1 MFRFYLSSLRNTMIF
16 MISFGLFMGVV
27 FPFYSAIFFGKSAF
41 NPLYIAGCLLAGLT
55 VGTFCSF
62 VIKQALKLQLQR
74 QLETVSRLYLDE
86 DLNDMKRGG
95 DELESLQACQD
106 RVINRVITMVAN
118 VTAITEEFIPKHTE
132 LGETSLEMMEGNEHQ
147 LAKEEENLNAVG
159 LMNEF
164 FCSLLTEIE
173 EMTVKSDERSCIA
186 TQMNENTETIA
197 RTIQSY
203 TEAVISTS
211 SSIGEMAA
219 SIKEISH
226 NVDALSTSAEQTSSS
241 IQQISMAT
249 SNVRDNT
256 QKAVESSVNVR
267 MLAQDGMRAMTA
279 TLKAMKEIEQSSEES
294 YEAITRLAIHS
305 ARVGEFVKM
314 IQEVV
319 EQTTLLSLN
328 ASIIAAQAGERG
340 KAFAVVA
347 EEVRSLAH
355 RTSSSAMEI
364 QDLVKNIQKET
375 AAVQRAIAQG
385 KERGKGGVK
394 ISAIASDA
402 LAKIEGTSTE
412 VAQMIQKIAATTVKQ
427 AAGSRV
433 INDEAAKN
441 LDTIRQITRSI
452 KEQELNTMMVVST
465 LEEMRALSGKITSST
480 QEQSQSNHL
489 YLKSVIEENEKMKRL
504 RDSSLQ
510 QLRLAEILK
519 ACIGDSGQLM
529 QNNVTNARQIV
540 HQIEN
545 IMLDTQQ
552 LHQQIMPFRGR
563 Q

>member
-1 MFRFYLSSLRNTMIF
+1 MFRFYLSSLRYTMIF
-16 MISFGLFMGVV
+16 MISFGLFIGLV

-41 NPLYIAGCLLAGLT
+41 NPLYIAGCLLAGLI

-62 VIKQALKLQLQR
+62 VIKQALKFQLQR
-74 QLETVSRLYLDE
+74 QFETLSSLYLDE
-86 DLNDMKRGG
+86 DLSDIREVG

-118 VTAITEEFIPKHTE
+118 VTATTEECIPKHKK
-132 LGETSLEMMEGNEHQ
+132 LKETSIEIMDGNEHQ
-147 LAKEEENLNAVG
+147 RTKETENLDAVAR
-159 LMNEF
+159 MNEF
-164 FCSLLTEIE
+164 FCSLLTDIE
-173 EMTVKSDERSCIA
+173 EMTERSDERSDIA
-186 TQMNENTETIA
+186 SQMNETTASITG
-197 RTIQSY
+197 TIQCY

-219 SIKEISH
+219 SIKEISN

-241 IQQISMAT
+241 IQQISTAT

-279 TLKAMKEIEQSSEES
+279 TLKAMKEIEQSNEES
-294 YEAITRLAIHS
+294 YEAITRLSFHS

-355 RTSSSAMEI
+355 RTASSATEI

-385 KERGKGGVK
+385 KDRGKGGVK
-394 ISAIASDA
+394 ISTIASDA

-441 LDTIRQITRSI
+441 LETIRHITRSI

-465 LEEMRALSGKITSST
+465 LEEMRSLSEKITSST
-480 QEQSQSNHL
+480 QEQSQSNHQFL
-489 YLKSVIEENEKMKRL
+489 QSVIEENEKMKRL

-519 ACIGDSGQLM
+519 ACIGESGQLM
-529 QNNVTNARQIV
+529 QNNVTNARLIV

-552 LHQQIMPFRGR
+552 LHQQIMPIRGR